1 MKRLLFS
8 LLFAGLLSSASSGQ
22 VLKLLATDT
31 FYGAGLG
38 GLLWTGSAAIA
49 GADNLSGLGGSI
61 GAGILVGAGMGGY
74 DSYLYLHN
82 GNPYRNGSITS
93 SGTSMQI
100 VTMDA
105 LYGGAIGAMLGA
117 AVGLISSDSGFLK
130 STGYGYGYGVWTGMI
145 FGVVDAVVLAQP
157 GKNSSAMIQYQGEGY
172 TLSSFSPDVRMVMT
186 QSATGPVVE
195 TVPMVNLVSVSF

>member
-1 MKRLLFS
+1 MKRVLFS
-8 LLFAGLLSSASSGQ
+8 LLFAGMLSSASNGQ

-49 GADNLSGLGGSI
+49 GTDNLSGLGGSI

-117 AVGLISSDSGFLK
+117 AVGLISSDAGFLK
-130 STGYGYGYGVWTGMI
+130 SMGYGYGYGVWTGML

-157 GKNSSAMIQYQGEGY
+157 EKNNSAMIQYQGDGF
-172 TLSSFSPDVRMVMT
+172 TLSSFSPDIRMSMT
-186 QSATGPVVE
+186 QSPTGPVVE